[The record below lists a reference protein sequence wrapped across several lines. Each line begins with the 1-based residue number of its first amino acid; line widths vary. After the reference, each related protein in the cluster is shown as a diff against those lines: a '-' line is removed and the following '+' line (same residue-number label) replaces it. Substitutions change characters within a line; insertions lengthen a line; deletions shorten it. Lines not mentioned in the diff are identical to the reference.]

1 MSPTVLII
9 IPAYN
14 EEEAIGN
21 VLDRIMSKTPY
32 RDILVVND
40 GSLDQTSREANKRGV
55 GMIDLP
61 FNLGIGAAV
70 QAGYMYARDHKYDYV
85 VRVDADGQHDVSQIA
100 ELLAPVLA
108 GRADL
113 TIGSRLRGPS
123 GYASTLPRRL
133 GIRILSALVSRIVG
147 RTIEDTT
154 SGFRANNSRVTAA
167 FADHYPDD
175 YPEVESII
183 WAHKMGFGIEEVG
196 VRMDQRM
203 GGESSITAVRSVYY
217 MAKVILAVTIELL
230 RKTDRRK

>member
-1 MSPTVLII
+1 MDRNKSAESTMAPNVLII

-21 VLDRIMSKTPY
+21 VLDQVMSGTPY
-32 RDILVVND
+32 RDILVIND
-40 GSLDQTSREANKRGV
+40 GSVDRTPREVTKRGV
-55 GMIDLP
+55 GSINLP

-85 VRVDADGQHDVSQIA
+85 VRADADGQHDVSQIA
-100 ELLAPVLA
+100 ELLDPLLA

-123 GYASTLPRRL
+123 GYASSLPRRL
-133 GIRILSALVSRIVG
+133 GIKILSALVSRIVG
-147 RTIEDTT
+147 RPIEDTT
-154 SGFRANNSRVTAA
+154 SGFRANNARVTAA
-167 FADHYPDD
+167 FADYYPDD

-196 VRMDQRM
+196 VRMDKRM
-203 GGESSITAVRSVYY
+203 GGESSITAMRSIY
-217 MAKVILAVTIELL
+217 
-230 RKTDRRK
+230 